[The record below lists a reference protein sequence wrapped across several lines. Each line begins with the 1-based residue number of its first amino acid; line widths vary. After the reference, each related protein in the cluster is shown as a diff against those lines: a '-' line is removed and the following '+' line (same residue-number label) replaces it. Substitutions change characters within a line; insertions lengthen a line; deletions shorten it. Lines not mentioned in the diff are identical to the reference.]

1 MIHGMTDAREEYER
15 PDLTGWRR
23 RQQLRRSSAAQP
35 IPSGKTY
42 RRRPK
47 NTRAREIRDA
57 RY

>member
-1 MIHGMTDAREEYER
+1 MTDAREEHER

-23 RQQLRRSSAAQP
+23 RQELRRSGAAQP

-47 NTRAREIRDA
+47 NLRDRQIRDA

>member
-1 MIHGMTDAREEYER
+1 MTDAREEHER

-35 IPSGKTY
+35 IASGKTY

-47 NTRAREIRDA
+47 NTRAQEIRDA
-57 RY
+57 HR

>member
-1 MIHGMTDAREEYER
+1 MSTPDKPER

-42 RRRPK
+42 RRKPK
-47 NTRAREIRDA
+47 STRAQEIRDA
-57 RY
+57 YR

>member
-1 MIHGMTDAREEYER
+1 MSTHDKTER

-42 RRRPK
+42 RRKPK
-47 NTRAREIRDA
+47 HTRAHEVRNSYR
-57 RY
+57 